1 MWYIFL
7 KTHFKLV
14 IGRFGIILYPS
25 NLYSFP
31 TGSSDGSWDKETL
44 PSSPSQGPQA
54 SITHPRMPGARSLPL
69 SHPLNHL
76 QQSHLLPNGTMAFF
90 SIKNHSFFK
99 LYLSVG
105 KIGHNKEIYY
115 IYIANWDKLKKTL
128 VF

>member
-1 MWYIFL
+1 MCSLGEIYLPQLISLEISFPTPNVIYFL
-7 KTHFKLV
+7 KRHFKLV
-14 IGRFGIILYPS
+14 VLRFGIILYPS

-54 SITHPRMPGARSLPL
+54 SVTQPRLPGARSLPL

-90 SIKNHSFFK
+90 SIKKS
-99 LYLSVG
+99 
-105 KIGHNKEIYY
+105 
-115 IYIANWDKLKKTL
+115 
-128 VF
+128 